1 MTDSKYY
8 KRTILKEELHSE
20 YLQETRSLRVYLPPG
35 YNELLSYPVIYCQ
48 DGEQFFNFGRIATS
62 MNQAIFDDSLEP
74 AIIVGVDVKL
84 ATRTAEYSRN
94 GNKHQAYL
102 QFFTSELLP
111 YIEEKYS
118 IRQTKD
124 ERIVAGDSLGGTV
137 SLHLALDYPDLFSNV
152 LSFSG
157 ALYEITRQQLAAS
170 GDLSWLNLYMI
181 IGLDELA
188 VETDH
193 GTFNFLEEN
202 RLTHE
207 LLKQKGTR
215 LFYEEKPGKHLWG
228 FWQKEIPAALRH
240 FLG

>member
-1 MTDSKYY
+1 MMVWS
-8 KRTILKEELHSE
+8 R
-20 YLQETRSLRVYLPPG
+20 P
-35 YNELLSYPVIYCQ
+35 LLSVWMSTLQPARQ
-48 DGEQFFNFGRIATS
+48 NTPATEI
-62 MNQAIFDDSLEP
+62 N
-74 AIIVGVDVKL
+74 
-84 ATRTAEYSRN
+84 TRPTCNSSPR
-94 GNKHQAYL
+94 
-102 QFFTSELLP
+102 ELLP

-137 SLHLALDYPDLFSNV
+137 SLHLALDYPGLFSNV

-157 ALYEITRQQLAAS
+157 AFYEITRQQLAAS

-193 GTFNFLEEN
+193 GTINFLEEN
-202 RLTHE
+202 RLTHG